1 MFIFLEFSVVKDS
14 TLRVTMTTSR
24 YPLWKPKATDLSSKY
39 SVYPLLEKKKK
50 AYWRETQMNGDGLNL
65 YVIVSQ

>member
-1 MFIFLEFSVVKDS
+1 MAVGLNFYVFIFLEFSVVKDS

-50 AYWRETQMNGDGLNL
+50 PIGKKHSLMEMG
-65 YVIVSQ
+65 